1 MRKIFAGLI
10 LLLFGSVV
18 VYAGLG
24 VDPSK
29 FEIVMPADEI
39 YEASVDITSTYDTV
53 VSAKVSTKDW
63 KNYGGN
69 NGVTVKDWLTV
80 DTDKIELSPDK
91 PGKVN
96 FKVAPKETMT
106 GSLSGMLSFSVQ
118 REGESLNVMI
128 SVPVY
133 LVIKGTEKPDI
144 KLDNLKIF
152 QSSAS
157 AVSFDISLEN
167 SGNVHV
173 RPQGMQMSILNKKKQ
188 LIQRVNL
195 GETVPV
201 YTGSKR
207 NYKTQFSSILPK
219 GKYFA
224 EIRLKSFDKEF
235 VFLKKFKVLKDG
247 SVKI

>member
-1 MRKIFAGLI
+1 MKKYFAGLI
-10 LLLFGSVV
+10 LLFCSSVV
-18 VYAGLG
+18 CAGLG

-29 FEIVMPADEI
+29 FEIVMPAGEVC
-39 YEASVDITSTYDTV
+39 EASIDVTNTYDTV
-53 VSAKVSTKDW
+53 VSAKISTKDW

-69 NGVTVKDWLTV
+69 NGITVKDWLTV

-96 FKVAPKETMT
+96 FKVSPKEGMV

-133 LVIKGTEKPDI
+133 IVVKGTEKPDI
-144 KLDNLKIF
+144 KLDDLKVS
-152 QSSAS
+152 QSSTS
-157 AVSFDISLEN
+157 AVGFDISLEN
-167 SGNVHV
+167 LGNVHV

-188 LIQRVNL
+188 LIQSVNL

-219 GKYFA
+219 GKYFS

-235 VFLKKFKVLKDG
+235 VFLKKFKILKDG

>member
-1 MRKIFAGLI
+1 MRKIFAGLS
-10 LLLFGSVV
+10 LLVFSSF

-39 YEASVDITSTYDTV
+39 YEASINVTSTYDTV

-63 KNYGGN
+63 KNYSGN
-69 NGVTVKDWLTV
+69 NGITVKDWLNV
-80 DTDKIELSPDK
+80 DIDKIELSPDK

-96 FKVAPKETMT
+96 FKVSPKEGMV

-133 LVIKGTEKPDI
+133 LVVKGTEKPDI
-144 KLDNLKIF
+144 KLDNLRII
-152 QSSAS
+152 QSSNS
-157 AVSFDISLEN
+157 AVGFDISLEN
-167 SGNVHV
+167 IGNVHV

-188 LIQRVNL
+188 LIQSVNL

-207 NYKTQFSSILPK
+207 NYKTQFSSVLPK

-235 VFLKKFKVLKDG
+235 VFLKKFKVLKD
-247 SVKI
+247 SSIKN